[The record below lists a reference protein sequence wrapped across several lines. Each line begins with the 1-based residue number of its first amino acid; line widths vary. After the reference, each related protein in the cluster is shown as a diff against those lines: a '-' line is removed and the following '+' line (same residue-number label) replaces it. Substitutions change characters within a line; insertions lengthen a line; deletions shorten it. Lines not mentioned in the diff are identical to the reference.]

1 MIPPQAKLIIGA
13 ALAAILF
20 LGGFQVARWQ
30 ASGKIEKLK
39 SRAEAAESA
48 RDQALRDIE
57 DTKVRLEEM
66 MRLRNEADRKYIEA
80 INEPPEIVVEYR
92 DRWKTVERVVTST
105 DCREGVAQLF
115 EGIHNLPERPQ

>member
-1 MIPPQAKLIIGA
+1 MIPPQAKLIIGV
-13 ALAAILF
+13 ALAVILF
-20 LGGFQVARWQ
+20 LAGFQVSRWQ
-30 ASGKIEKLK
+30 ASGKIEKLR
-39 SRAEAAESA
+39 SRAEAAEGA

-66 MRLRNEADRKYIEA
+66 ARLRDEANRKYVKA

-92 DRWKTVERVVTST
+92 DRWKTVEKIVTST

-115 EGIHNLPERPQ
+115 EGIHNLPERPR